1 MRIRSTK
8 PEFWR
13 SERIAAVSWEDRL
26 VLKVLESYVDD
37 NGVGRDDVALIV
49 GEVFPRDMLANPRI
63 GLQWFPSRA
72 DGFAAERAAILAE
85 RPLYN
90 TARPRGAM
98 L

>member
-1 MRIRSTK
+1 MYRRHTYRDDIAGPVWLYRVYAGDTLAYVGVSADPKT
-8 PEFWR
+8 
-13 SERIAAVSWEDRL
+13 RIAKHRRKPWGKSFD
-26 VLKVLESYVDD
+26 
-37 NGVGRDDVALIV
+37 
-49 GEVFPRDMLANPRI
+49 RI